1 LQIKNAMTDRIC
13 VSLKN
18 RITSAAKASELIMD
32 GMTVAMSGYAMAGYP
47 KAIPEELV
55 RSKKEGQKLAINL
68 ITGANVPWL
77 DELLGAAEIIKGRVP
92 MCASKVLSSQVNAH
106 QVSYVEQQMCKMP
119 RLLRSQ
125 SFGNIDVLVVEA
137 LAVTEEGLIPTTS
150 VGLAS
155 YLMEA
160 ANEIIVEVNK
170 AQPDIL
176 FGMHDV
182 YLPKPSPATEP
193 IPLTNCRDRIGST
206 FIPFNM
212 AKIKFIVE
220 TDKPEND
227 VQLAPS
233 SLQSKKIAENLF
245 TLLRKEYQTES
256 GGSIPPI
263 QLGFGNI
270 ADAVAELLQTS
281 EFTNL
286 QFFCGGISEN
296 ILKLLQSGKASGIST
311 AGISMNDNVAKLL
324 EEIPDIR
331 EKLILRNGDMINNAE
346 IIARLGV
353 IALNTGIEIDIN
365 GNVNSSHIGGNN
377 VVNGIGGGA
386 NFAQNAG
393 LSVVLIPSV
402 SKGSAISNI
411 VPMVS
416 HQDICEHDIDIVI
429 TENGYA
435 DVRGLDDH
443 QRAQAIISNCAA
455 EEYKKRLLDYFETA
469 KNLGGH
475 HPQNPH
481 MAFGWY
487 ARLKETGAMLE

>member
-1 LQIKNAMTDRIC
+1 MKDRIC
-13 VSLKN
+13 ASLKN
-18 RITSAAKASELIMD
+18 RITSAAEASEIIMD

-55 RSKKEGQKLAINL
+55 RRKNEGLKLTINL

-77 DELLGAAEIIKGRVP
+77 DELLGASEIIKGRVP
-92 MCASKVLSSQVNAH
+92 MCASKVLSSQVNSH
-106 QVSYVEQQMCKMP
+106 KVRYVEQQMCKMP
-119 RLLRSQ
+119 RLLRSHI
-125 SFGNIDVLVVEA
+125 FGNIDVFVVEA

-150 VGLAS
+150 VGLTN

-160 ANEIIVEVNK
+160 ANEIIVEINT
-170 AQPDIL
+170 AQPEIL

-182 YLPKPSPATEP
+182 YIPKPSPATEP
-193 IPLTNCRDRIGST
+193 IPLTSCRDRIGST
-206 FIPFNM
+206 FIPVNM
-212 AKIKFIVE
+212 SKIKYIVE
-220 TDKPEND
+220 TDKPEYEE
-227 VQLAPS
+227 QLTTYTLES
-233 SLQSKKIAENLF
+233 RKTAENLF
-245 TLLRKEYQTES
+245 SFLKKEYHTKS
-256 GGSIPPI
+256 GGVIPPI

-270 ADAVAELLQTS
+270 ADSVADLLQTS

-296 ILKLLQSGKASGIST
+296 ILKLLESGKASGIST
-311 AGISMNDNVAKLL
+311 GGITMSENAGKILEQVSNV
-324 EEIPDIR
+324 R

-346 IIARLGV
+346 IIGRLGV
-353 IALNTGIEIDIN
+353 IALNTGIEIDIY

-393 LSVVLIPSV
+393 LSVMLISSV
-402 SKGSAISNI
+402 SKGGAISNI

-435 DVRGLDDH
+435 DIRGLDDL
-443 QRAQAIISNCAA
+443 QRAESIISNCAA
-455 EEYKKRLLDYFETA
+455 EQYQQQLLDYFYTS
-469 KNLGGH
+469 KKLGGH
-475 HPQNPH
+475 HPQNPQ
-481 MAFGWY
+481 MAIGWY
-487 ARLKETGAMLE
+487 ARLKETGSMLEKQ

>member
-1 LQIKNAMTDRIC
+1 MKDRIC
-13 VSLKN
+13 PSLKN
-18 RITSAAKASELIMD
+18 RITSAAKASEVIVD

-55 RSKKEGQKLAINL
+55 RRKNKGLNLAINL

-77 DELLGAAEIIKGRVP
+77 DELLGASEIIKGRVP
-92 MCASKVLSSQVNAH
+92 MCASKVLSSQVNSH

-119 RLLRSQ
+119 RLLRSH

-150 VGLAS
+150 VGLTS

-160 ANEIIVEVNK
+160 ANEIIVEINR
-170 AQPDIL
+170 AQPEIL

-182 YLPKPSPATEP
+182 YIPKPSPATEP
-193 IPLTNCRDRIGST
+193 IPLTSCRDRIGSA
-206 FIPFNM
+206 FIPVNM
-212 AKIKFIVE
+212 SKIKYIVE
-220 TDKPEND
+220 TDKPENKK
-227 VQLAPS
+227 QLITYSLS
-233 SLQSKKIAENLF
+233 SRKTAENLF
-245 TLLRKEYQTES
+245 SFLKKEYHTKS
-256 GGSIPPI
+256 GGVIPPI

-270 ADAVAELLQTS
+270 ADAVADLLQMS

-296 ILKLLQSGKASGIST
+296 ILKLLASGKASGIST
-311 AGISMNDNVAKLL
+311 GGISMNENVGKIL
-324 EEIPDIR
+324 EQISDVH

-346 IIARLGV
+346 IIGRLGV
-353 IALNTGIEIDIN
+353 IALNTGIEIDIY
-365 GNVNSSHIGGNN
+365 GNVNSSHIGGNS
-377 VVNGIGGGA
+377 VVYGIGGGA

-402 SKGSAISNI
+402 SKGGAISNI

-435 DVRGLDDH
+435 DIRGLDDL
-443 QRAQAIISNCAA
+443 QRAEAIISNCAA
-455 EEYKKRLLDYFETA
+455 EDYKQQLLDYFRA
-469 KNLGGH
+469 SIKLGGH
-475 HPQNPH
+475 HPQNPQ

-487 ARLKETGAMLE
+487 TRFKEKGTMLEKQ